1 MIWSHNS
8 VERKSGSHYNIC
20 WLSSR
25 FLLCSMDQKLTR
37 CLCIELSWR
46 QSQTQSTFFFQL
58 TTETLW
64 AGPVE
69 RCRRPLTA
77 ARTLTLTRETFQ
89 AARKGRKRNKSN
101 MSQRP
106 LSLEGRR
113 RISWQKDLH
122 KAQRTDRKGV
132 RCMGANNATADGWS
146 PGERASARR
155 FTAARLAM
163 NPT

>member
-1 MIWSHNS
+1 
-8 VERKSGSHYNIC
+8 
-20 WLSSR
+20 
-25 FLLCSMDQKLTR
+25 MDQKLSR

-89 AARKGRKRNKSN
+89 AARKGRKKK
-101 MSQRP
+101 QEQYVP
-106 LSLEGRR
+106 TAIIIGREE
-113 RISWQKDLH
+113 
-122 KAQRTDRKGV
+122 
-132 RCMGANNATADGWS
+132 AD
-146 PGERASARR
+146 
-155 FTAARLAM
+155 
-163 NPT
+163 